1 MRNVCQ
7 NRNNSKRL
15 TDDQYK
21 QIYFLRQVSNA
32 NVLNYTAKL
41 FIKSE
46 TKVYAFIAVNLFF
59 NRKTKVGQKD
69 KSG

>member
-1 MRNVCQ
+1 M
-7 NRNNSKRL
+7 
-15 TDDQYK
+15 
-21 QIYFLRQVSNA
+21 
-32 NVLNYTAKL
+32 AKL

-46 TKVYAFIAVNLFF
+46 TKVYAFIAVSLFF